1 MMRKPAL
8 GLFITGTD
16 TDVGKTYVAAAI
28 ARVLVAAGKH
38 VGVYKP
44 AASGCRREAGELVAD
59 DAVALWE
66 AAGRPGELAAV
77 CPQRF
82 EIPLAPHL
90 AAEAAGTRLDGDLLR
105 SGLDYWLDRSEIVL
119 VEGAGG
125 LMSPLA
131 ADEYVADLAYD
142 FGWPLVVVA
151 PNRIGM
157 INQVLQT
164 LIVAATF
171 REGLSVAGVVLNQ
184 TTQTADDPSPA
195 TNRRELERHSL
206 APILGE
212 LGYGAQEFEPPIDWA
227 ALARP
232 APGSAQPTARSEP

>member
-1 MMRKPAL
+1 MVRKPAK

-16 TDVGKTYVAAAI
+16 TNVGKTYVAAAI
-28 ARVLVAAGKH
+28 ARSLAAAGH
-38 VGVYKP
+38 AVGVYKP
-44 AASGCRREAGELVAD
+44 AASGCRRKGGDLVSE

-90 AAEAAGTRLDGDLLR
+90 AAQAAGTQLDGELLR
-105 SGLDYWLDRSEIVL
+105 SGLDYWLGQSDIVI

-125 LMSPLA
+125 LMSPMG

-151 PNRIGM
+151 PNRIGV

-171 REGLSVAGVVLNQ
+171 REGLAVAGVVLNEPAPA
-184 TTQTADDPSPA
+184 ADDPSVA
-195 TNRRELERHSL
+195 SNRGELARHAL

-212 LGYGAQEFEPPIDWA
+212 LGFRADTFDPPIDWL
-227 ALARP
+227 ALARRIMP
-232 APGSAQPTARSEP
+232 SAQPAAGSDS